1 MSAPI
6 PDDNQLALV
15 VTASLQRATRLRQSI
30 LQKAFTGGLA
40 A

>member
-15 VTASLQRATRLRQSI
+15 VTASLQRATRLASPSS
-30 LQKAFTGGLA
+30 QKPSPEN
-40 A
+40 